1 MALTSHWLLDRA
13 MTEYPPLLRGLT
25 LACALSGAASAA
37 AQNYPNKPI
46 RLIVGYSAGG
56 GTDVIARIVGLRL
69 SEVLGQ
75 PIVVDNRPAAA
86 GSAAAGL
93 VARSPADGYTL
104 FVAATSTLA
113 VNPSLYKNLPY
124 DTAKD
129 FTPVAQ
135 IVSMPNLLV
144 VTPSLPAASVAELI
158 ALAKAERGKLTY
170 ASGGVGSSNHF
181 TAELFNYMAGVKMTH
196 IPYKG
201 GGPAMVDVASGQVA
215 IFFSTIASAMP
226 QVKSGRLRALGV
238 TSARRSQS
246 LPEVP
251 TIAEGGLPGYEST
264 IWYGALLPAHA
275 PKDIVV
281 RLNAEIVKILK
292 TAEIRQKF
300 LALGADTVITTP
312 EQFTQYIRTEIIKW
326 DKVVKDAGISAE

>member
-1 MALTSHWLLDRA
+1 
-13 MTEYPPLLRGLT
+13 MTKYPPLLRGLT

-93 VARSPADGYTL
+93 VARSLADGYTL

>member
-13 MTEYPPLLRGLT
+13 MTKYPPLLRGLT

>member
-13 MTEYPPLLRGLT
+13 MTKYPPLLRGLT

-75 PIVVDNRPAAA
+75 PFVVDNRPAAA

>member
-1 MALTSHWLLDRA
+1 

>member
-1 MALTSHWLLDRA
+1 
-13 MTEYPPLLRGLT
+13 MTKYPPLLRGLT

-113 VNPSLYKNLPY
+113 VTPSLYKNLPY

>member
-13 MTEYPPLLRGLT
+13 MTKYPPLLRGLT

-246 LPEVP
+246 LPEVQ

>member
-1 MALTSHWLLDRA
+1 

-264 IWYGALLPAHA
+264 IWYGA
-275 PKDIVV
+275 V
-281 RLNAEIVKILK
+281 
-292 TAEIRQKF
+292 T
-300 LALGADTVITTP
+300 GACAQRHRGAT
-312 EQFTQYIRTEIIKW
+312 
-326 DKVVKDAGISAE
+326 

>member
-1 MALTSHWLLDRA
+1 
-13 MTEYPPLLRGLT
+13 MTKYPPLLRGLT

>member
-1 MALTSHWLLDRA
+1 MTGFSPLLHGMALVF
-13 MTEYPPLLRGLT
+13 G
-25 LACALSGAASAA
+25 LSGAVCAL
-37 AQNYPNKPI
+37 AQGYPYKPI

-86 GSAAAGL
+86 GAAAAGL

-113 VNPSLYKNLPY
+113 VNPSLYKDLPY
-124 DTAKD
+124 DTGKD

-135 IVSMPNLLV
+135 IVAMPNLLV
-144 VTPSLPAASVAELI
+144 VTPGLPVASVAELI
-158 ALAKAERGKLTY
+158 ALAKAERGRLTY

-226 QVKSGRLRALGV
+226 QVKSGRLRSLAV
-238 TSARRSQS
+238 TSATRSQS

-251 TIAEGGLPGYEST
+251 TIAEAGLPGYEST
-264 IWYGALLPAHA
+264 IWYGALLPARA
-275 PKDIVV
+275 PQGIVE
-281 RLNAEIVKILK
+281 RLNFEIVKILK
-292 TAEIRQKF
+292 TPEIRQRF

-312 EQFTQYIRTEIIKW
+312 EQFAQYIQSEIKKW
-326 DKVVKDAGISAE
+326 DKVVKDAGIRAE

>member
-1 MALTSHWLLDRA
+1 
-13 MTEYPPLLRGLT
+13 MTKYPPLLRGLT

-246 LPEVP
+246 LPEVQ

>member
-1 MALTSHWLLDRA
+1 
-13 MTEYPPLLRGLT
+13 MTKYPPLLRGLT

-37 AQNYPNKPI
+37 AQNYPNNPI

-181 TAELFNYMAGVKMTH
+181 TAELFNYMAGVNMTY